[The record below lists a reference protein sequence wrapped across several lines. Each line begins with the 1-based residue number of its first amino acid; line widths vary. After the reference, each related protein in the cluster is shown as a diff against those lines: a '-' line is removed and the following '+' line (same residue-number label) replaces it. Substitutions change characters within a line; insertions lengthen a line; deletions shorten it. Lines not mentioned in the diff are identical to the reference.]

1 MNFDN
6 VFETIKDGVAELAK
20 NAISAFANDAK
31 TDLLEFLKD
40 ARKDLER
47 WSKLLA
53 QGQLTRDEF
62 EFLVGAKATNAKML
76 TLSAKGIA
84 KTKIKH
90 LRDSLKD
97 LIINTVVSAI

>member
-1 MNFDN
+1 M
-6 VFETIKDGVAELAK
+6 
-20 NAISAFANDAK
+20 
-31 TDLLEFLKD
+31 
-40 ARKDLER
+40 
-47 WSKLLA
+47 
-53 QGQLTRDEF
+53 
-62 EFLVGAKATNAKML
+62 GAKATNAKML